1 MEEEDTKV
9 DDAGIFN
16 CLLLSF
22 NWGDVVA
29 AGADVLVVVVVVV
42 VDFFL
47 VLFRSTDMN

>member
-1 MEEEDTKV
+1 MEDEDTKV
-9 DDAGIFN
+9 DDAGMFN
-16 CLLLSF
+16 CRLLSF

-29 AGADVLVVVVVVV
+29 AADVLVVVVLVVG